1 MEEGVVLWRPHR
13 RGEVEVEG
21 AHTERWKRKQP
32 CAAGSV
38 GEVEERR
45 EEWRH
50 VRKEG
55 CFEMKGWQVNE
66 APLPVCMMLKSMIC
80 QLRRGSSHCPSLVS
94 GDARRGER
102 AERAR
107 RAHSLTH
114 SLTFTLTFT
123 RYTFACQGGVE
134 G

>member
-1 MEEGVVLWRPHR
+1 MWRRGVVLWRPHR

-21 AHTERWKRKQP
+21 AHTERRKREQP

-55 CFEMKGWQVNE
+55 CFEMKGWQVNA
-66 APLPVCMMLKSMIC
+66 APLPVRMMLKSMIC
-80 QLRRGSSHCPSLVS
+80 QLRRGSSHCPTLVS
-94 GDARRGER
+94 GDARGER
-102 AERAR
+102 A
-107 RAHSLTH
+107 AHSLTH
-114 SLTFTLTFT
+114 SLTSILTFT
-123 RYTFACQGGVE
+123 HHMSACQGEEE